1 VVMGELTG
9 AGRRPTARVRGA
21 LGHLV
26 SLWRG
31 FSRTMRAGIVVV
43 WIGFLADTIA
53 HATAGPIAVGGFTTF
68 EHLAHA
74 TGIAGMVLTLVG
86 IAFQHPRG
94 R

>member
-1 VVMGELTG
+1 MGEWTG
-9 AGRRPTARVRGA
+9 AGRRAPGRASAA
-21 LGHLV
+21 LRRLATV
-26 SLWRG
+26 WSG
-31 FSRTMRAGIVVV
+31 FPRTMRAGIGIV
-43 WIGFLADTIA
+43 WIGFLADTAA
-53 HATAGPIAVGGFTTF
+53 HASTGPVPGGGFTTF